1 MYNNPQL
8 YVRDGTSDNGKLSTG
23 TIIIVVVVCG
33 SVVVLASILFLWRLL
48 FRLCNRKKSN
58 PLPPVQLLAHE
69 RQEQATT
76 FADGK
81 AFYSTSSLNGS
92 MYKPTLQHAP
102 SFASLLPRDAS
113 SSRQN
118 SVFVDD
124 ATSAESIPTLG
135 PPVSADNLTPP
146 NPPFNPYIT
155 AESVE
160 SMQPSSSVPFS
171 DVSSTISHVTSL
183 SGHRPRVGSRAMSR
197 SQSRP
202 VSLAS
207 SAGTM
212 QTFQSTRSRG
222 SVLRG
227 PPHSRMSNIQIVL
240 PAPLAPETY
249 PYTGNGA
256 QNAMSGYMGQD
267 DAFDRRSVFADQW
280 VPVGARSLSMH
291 ATSIPGPSVGRAI
304 STNPRIPSSLSQST
318 TVTMSQQTY
327 HRSQSQP
334 RIIGARPYPPRS
346 QSAGP
351 SYASGS
357 TTHTPP
363 PPVPSRPAGYAT
375 PLQERTANEEP
386 MRGRPRSA
394 TVVRP
399 APHSRGLSQD
409 QQVAQLAAL
418 SSIPYA
424 SDQPP
429 PPRPPEEARWQPS
442 RSRSRRNTLRK
453 PKPTVPNEESS
464 VPHNWPMYAPTI

>member
-23 TIIIVVVVCG
+23 TIIIIVVVCG

-48 FRLCNRKKSN
+48 FRQCNRKKSN

-69 RQEQATT
+69 RQEHATT

-92 MYKPTLQHAP
+92 MHKLTLQHAP

-146 NPPFNPYIT
+146 NPPFNPYIS

-183 SGHRPRVGSRAMSR
+183 R
-197 SQSRP
+197 
-202 VSLAS
+202 
-207 SAGTM
+207 
-212 QTFQSTRSRG
+212 
-222 SVLRG
+222 
-227 PPHSRMSNIQIVL
+227 
-240 PAPLAPETY
+240 
-249 PYTGNGA
+249 NGA

-375 PLQERTANEEP
+375 PPQERTANEEP

-418 SSIPYA
+418 SSIPYV